1 MDKAVFS
8 QIIFE
13 WQNLISETQGIS
25 RSYEN
30 DLYEV
35 MGSKPIKII
44 TGFRR
49 SGKSFLVQRT
59 VAKMISEKTIKKK
72 NVLYLNFEE
81 YKLAKVNNAEQ
92 LDLVFQLFMN
102 EIAEDGKRLVV
113 LDEIQLVTD
122 WDKFVRTI
130 YEKYRNI
137 EIVLTGSNSELLS
150 SEIGSNLAGRF
161 IEIQIL
167 PFDFKEF
174 LRIREI
180 DVKKESDYY
189 ENNNKINGM
198 FKEFLEFGGLP
209 ELISINSEKAKK
221 SYLEGVLSKVVLDDI
236 VNRFNVRQVSIVERV
251 MKFLFIGVGNI
262 TSYARIVTHLKNAG
276 FEMKSDTVAKYVDYI
291 MKTFAVY
298 SLEKLEYK
306 QSRVFSSIKKF
317 YSVDTAFSS
326 NYGGYLQLYS
336 KILENA
342 VFLKLKKEASQ
353 INFGQNESGKEIDF
367 VVTEK
372 NRLVT
377 NYQVTVTLNESN
389 KDRELSSFVSID
401 KYISKGRHILLST
414 DTDEGIIEYS
424 DIEIQRRNIVKW
436 LLDI

>member
-1 MDKAVFS
+1 MDKATFS

-59 VAKMISEKTIKKK
+59 VARMISEKTIKKK

-174 LRIREI
+174 LRIREF

-189 ENNNKINGM
+189 ENGNKINGM

-236 VNRFNVRQVSIVERV
+236 VERFNVRQVSVVESV
-251 MKFLFIGVGNI
+251 MKFLFVGAGNI
-262 TSYARIVTHLKNAG
+262 TSYARIVAHLKNAG
-276 FEMKSDTVAKYVDYI
+276 FEMKSDTVANYVDYI
-291 MKTFAVY
+291 IKTFAVY

-317 YSVDTAFSS
+317 YSVDTAFPSI
-326 NYGGYLQLYS
+326 YGGYLQLY
-336 KILENA
+336 
-342 VFLKLKKEASQ
+342 
-353 INFGQNESGKEIDF
+353 FGQNESGKEIDF
-367 VVTEK
+367 VVTDK
-372 NRLVT
+372 NRSFT
-377 NYQVTVTLNESN
+377 NYQVTVTLNDSN
-389 KDRELSSFVSID
+389 KERELSSFVSID
-401 KYISKGRHILLST
+401 RYISNGKHILLST
-414 DTDEGIIEYS
+414 DTDEGVIEYS
-424 DIEIQRRNIVKW
+424 GVKIQRQNIVKW

>member
-1 MDKAVFS
+1 MDKATFS

-59 VAKMISEKTIKKK
+59 VARMISEKTIKKK

-174 LRIREI
+174 LRIREF

-189 ENNNKINGM
+189 ENGNKING
-198 FKEFLEFGGLP
+198 
-209 ELISINSEKAKK
+209 KAKK

-236 VNRFNVRQVSIVERV
+236 VERFNVRQVSVVESV
-251 MKFLFIGVGNI
+251 MKFLFVGAGNI
-262 TSYARIVTHLKNAG
+262 TSYARIVAHLKNAG
-276 FEMKSDTVAKYVDYI
+276 FEMKSDTVANYVDYI
-291 MKTFAVY
+291 IKTFAVY

-317 YSVDTAFSS
+317 YSVDTAFPSI
-326 NYGGYLQLYS
+326 YGGYLQLYS

-367 VVTEK
+367 VVTDK
-372 NRLVT
+372 NRSFT
-377 NYQVTVTLNESN
+377 NYQVTVTLNDSN
-389 KDRELSSFVSID
+389 KERELSSFVSID
-401 KYISKGRHILLST
+401 RYISNGKHILLST
-414 DTDEGIIEYS
+414 DTDEGVIEYS
-424 DIEIQRRNIVKW
+424 GVKIQRQNIVKW